1 MVEGIMQQQQQE
13 THSLQRWARDTTLTE
28 VEDSQFRQRYQTL
41 FLEDLMFLI
50 SALEEVI
57 VRQYLVTFQL

>member
-1 MVEGIMQQQQQE
+1 MVEGIMQHHMKK

-41 FLEDLMFLI
+41 FLEDLIFLI
-50 SALEEVI
+50 SALEVI
-57 VRQYLVTFQL
+57 VQQYLANFQL